1 MNSNDVII
9 VGGGP
14 AGVAAAVQ
22 LRRCGIEPLLFER
35 DRVGGLVRNAF
46 RLENYPGF
54 PGGVAG
60 GELAD
65 LLEEHLASHE
75 VEVRREEVTSA
86 DVDDGLFR
94 LESSAGACRCKVLIV
109 ASGTRPKR
117 FNTVPVPPDVEGK
130 VFYEV
135 YPIAEVGGKKVVIVG
150 AGDAAFDY
158 ALNLARS
165 NDVFILNRRGEARC
179 LPLLEE
185 RAARAPRIDYRVRTE
200 VSGFEVG
207 GEGFVGVKCS
217 GPTGEET
224 IDADYVLFAL
234 GREPERRFVS
244 KRLDENAPR
253 LEAEGRLYFVG
264 DVRNGDLRQAA
275 IAAGDGVRAALKI
288 YRRREGVPR

>member
-9 VGGGP
+9 IGGGP

-86 DVDDGLFR
+86 DVDDGSFR
-94 LESSAGACRCKVLIV
+94 LESSAGASRCKVLIV

-117 FNTVPVPPDVEGK
+117 FNTVPVPPGVEGK

-135 YPIAEVGGKKVVIVG
+135 YPIAEVGGKKVVVVG

-158 ALNLARS
+158 ALNLARG

-185 RAARAPRIDYRVRTE
+185 RAARAPRIDYRVLTE

-234 GREPERRFVS
+234 GREPECRFVS
-244 KRLDENAPR
+244 KRLRENAPR

-264 DVRNGDLRQAA
+264 DVRNGELRQAA
-275 IAAGDGVRAALKI
+275 IAAGDGLRAAGEI
-288 YRRREGVPR
+288 YRRMKGVRR